1 MANDFDIKDG
11 DALKNTTLEN
21 FIFGN
26 VSHGTLVKNSDSITY
41 TPNPNYNGADQLTY
55 QIKDADGVLSN
66 TASISFNIAAVA
78 AEILT
83 QVLNEDSTLN
93 INLLAGSSDADGDAL
108 TAVKTSDPLHGTLI
122 TNPDGTL
129 KYTPNQNFFGL
140 DSFTYSISD
149 SNGASVIKTLN
160 IAVTSVNDV
169 PVAAEI
175 LTQVLNEDSTLN
187 INLLAGSSDA
197 DGDALTAVKT
207 SDPLHGTLIT
217 NPDGTLKYTPNQN
230 FFGLDSFTYSISDS
244 NGASVIKTLNIAVIS
259 VNDAVVINHAISTQ
273 SAKLTKEFI
282 FKLPDD
288 LISNVDGDSLQI
300 QIKKADGSA
309 LPSWLIF
316 NPETLELRGT
326 PPSSAYGLQKL
337 SLLVSDGISEV
348 KSDFNLVI
356 DADLEAKTGANVITV
371 DANNS
376 AVSSSSGNVADLVLG
391 DNRDNILEFK
401 SDGNWT
407 NPSYYAWNPYTNDRV
422 SIHTQIRSFDAF
434 DGRGGYDILNLT
446 SGNDTIFLDD
456 RFSANGS
463 KSGARLANI
472 EEIYGSEGNDVI
484 DLSSN
489 IFIYDNI
496 ILKGEAGNDLL
507 WSNDGDDTIR
517 GGSGND
523 NINGG
528 RGNDQLSGDEGDD
541 SIKGFDGDDIINGGA
556 GRDTLVGGKG
566 NDVFVFS
573 NLADSSD
580 NASDLILDFV
590 KGEDKIDLSNLDINS
605 SSLTHHFVNNQTI
618 IEDQNSDFLIK
629 LAGEIQLT
637 QQDFIF

>member
-1 MANDFDIKDG
+1 M
-11 DALKNTTLEN
+11 
-21 FIFGN
+21 
-26 VSHGTLVKNSDSITY
+26 
-41 TPNPNYNGADQLTY
+41 
-55 QIKDADGVLSN
+55 
-66 TASISFNIAAVA
+66 
-78 AEILT
+78 
-83 QVLNEDSTLN
+83 
-93 INLLAGSSDADGDAL
+93 
-108 TAVKTSDPLHGTLI
+108 
-122 TNPDGTL
+122 
-129 KYTPNQNFFGL
+129 
-140 DSFTYSISD
+140 
-149 SNGASVIKTLN
+149 
-160 IAVTSVNDV
+160 
-169 PVAAEI
+169 
-175 LTQVLNEDSTLN
+175 
-187 INLLAGSSDA
+187 
-197 DGDALTAVKT
+197 
-207 SDPLHGTLIT
+207 
-217 NPDGTLKYTPNQN
+217 
-230 FFGLDSFTYSISDS
+230 
-244 NGASVIKTLNIAVIS
+244 
-259 VNDAVVINHAISTQ
+259 NDAVVINHAISTQ